1 MPSGITPTLIL
12 SLLWVVPV
20 WGESFEYRVKHD
32 HALGSCQGK
41 LILSDHAI
49 SYDASNGKHSQRWPH
64 LDIQR
69 LDVSSTRVWFE
80 TFQSQGWEKLKRDK
94 AFEFRLLEG
103 QLTAETQEF
112 LRSKLSR
119 PMVARLIGANGSD
132 VRLLSV
138 RHRHRLGGC
147 EGQLRVEKDRLLYS
161 TDLARDKR
169 AWRFDEIET
178 IGSPDPYHLRVT
190 TYNETFTFDLKKA
203 LEEKTYRFLW
213 AKVHRLG
220 AAPLPED
227 K

>member
-1 MPSGITPTLIL
+1 VGFGAHRTLATEAINY
-12 SLLWVVPV
+12 
-20 WGESFEYRVKHD
+20 E
-32 HALGSCQGK
+32 A
-41 LILSDHAI
+41 SD
-49 SYDASNGKHSQRWPH
+49 GKHSQQWPY

-69 LDVSSTRVWFE
+69 LDVSSTRVSFE
-80 TFQSQGWEKLKRDK
+80 TYQSQGWEKLKRDK
-94 AFEFRLLEG
+94 IFEFRLLEG

-119 PMVARLIGANGSD
+119 PMVGRLIGTTGSD
-132 VRLLSV
+132 MGLLLV

-147 EGQLRVEKDRLLYS
+147 EGELRVEKDRLLYS

-169 AWRFDEIET
+169 AWTFDEIET

-203 LEEKTYRFLW
+203 LEEKAYRFLW
-213 AKVHRLG
+213 AKVHRLD
-220 AAPLPED
+220 AAPLPWN